1 MWKRRNH
8 GCQSEFKEK
17 VSALY
22 SEIKADTE
30 AILKGWDTKASE
42 KKKSIIAKIKPQ
54 LCRKKKMTKL
64 QEKQTSETT

>member
-22 SEIKADTE
+22 SELKADTE

-42 KKKSIIAKIKPQ
+42 KKKA
-54 LCRKKKMTKL
+54 
-64 QEKQTSETT
+64 